1 MFTARAKKSP
11 LCTVQ
16 PAEAALEPR
25 SLPRS
30 LGVTMSCLK
39 ENDWPPCAEAPVCV
53 ACSSSGLAASAFEAK
68 LRVREARASSM
79 MDVAQF
85 TPAGARLSRYFQW
98 KSRESA
104 EPQGL
109 CITTHILYPPTI
121 PGSPGD
127 CWSVSP
133 LSVATKLHARTSP
146 TWPLHV
152 GTYGYVGGHTYT
164 QKEKKKGTS
173 MREPPPKAVACLSSL
188 NAHELLGPGTERHQ
202 QPIPPHRTRPSA

>member
-109 CITTHILYPPTI
+109 YVHHNTHF
-121 PGSPGD
+121 
-127 CWSVSP
+127 VSP
-133 LSVATKLHARTSP
+133 DDTGFPGGTAGLYLLC
-146 TWPLHV
+146 PLQRNC
-152 GTYGYVGGHTYT
+152 T
-164 QKEKKKGTS
+164 
-173 MREPPPKAVACLSSL
+173 L
-188 NAHELLGPGTERHQ
+188 ERHQ
-202 QPIPPHRTRPSA
+202 HGRCTWAHMAMWADIHTHTKKRKRVHR